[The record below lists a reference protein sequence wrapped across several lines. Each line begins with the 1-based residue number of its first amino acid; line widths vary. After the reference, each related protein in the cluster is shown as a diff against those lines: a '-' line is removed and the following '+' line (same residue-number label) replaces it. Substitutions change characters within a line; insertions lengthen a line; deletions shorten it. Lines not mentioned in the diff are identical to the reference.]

1 MEAFSNEDNFTV
13 WSTINNCIGKL
24 SILLSHTDY
33 DDLFKAYVRRLMQGV
48 ASHVGWDPRANES
61 EYDGLGGQCSTFL
74 YNIFNH
80 RLHIA
85 ITQKAT
91 L

>member
-13 WSTINNCIGKL
+13 WSTINNCNSKL

-48 ASHVGWDPRANES
+48 ASHLGWDPRANES
-61 EYDGLGGQCSTFL
+61 EYECSIFL
-74 YNIFNH
+74 
-80 RLHIA
+80 
-85 ITQKAT
+85 
-91 L
+91 